1 MGMPADRRQTLITR
15 LIAIDPGRACA
26 GVRGGRRGAGRAHDP
41 PAPLSGVARELLPV
55 ARGTLATDLG
65 PGRRLLIDALQQVV
79 GLHRHTLVIVLLT
92 AIGYAIVEAVEA
104 VGLWRRR
111 RWAEYLT
118 VVATAGLLPFEFAEL
133 TRQVTPVRAGA
144 LVINVAVVAY
154 LVWAKRLFG
163 LRGGVTAQRATTGRS
178 GSPDRIRHPRR
189 PPQADPP

>member
-1 MGMPADRRQTLITR
+1 MRMPADRRQTLITR
-15 LIAIDPGRACA
+15 LIAIDR
-26 GVRGGRRGAGRAHDP
+26 GVHALMFAVAAVALAVLTIRLPHYQD
-41 PAPLSGVARELLPV
+41 VARELLPV

-163 LRGGVTAQRATTGRS
+163 LRGGVTARRATTGRS